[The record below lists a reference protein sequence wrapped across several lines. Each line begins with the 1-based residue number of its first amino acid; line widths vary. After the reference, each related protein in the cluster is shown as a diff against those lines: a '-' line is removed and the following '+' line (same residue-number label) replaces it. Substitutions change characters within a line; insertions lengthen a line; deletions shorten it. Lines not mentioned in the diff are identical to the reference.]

1 MKINQKLNGTNLLIS
16 LDGRLDTTTAP
27 ELEAVL
33 KEALE
38 GITNLTLDF
47 NNLAY
52 ISSAGL
58 RVILSTQKRMAKQG
72 SMKIIN
78 TNQDVKDVFDMTGF
92 SDIITIE

>member
-58 RVILSTQKRMAKQG
+58 RVILSKCMIVLRCLLLPPQ
-72 SMKIIN
+72 I
-78 TNQDVKDVFDMTGF
+78 
-92 SDIITIE
+92 

>member
-38 GITNLTLDF
+38 GITSLTLDF
-47 NNLAY
+47 NNLVY